1 MGLAKK
7 MQVIRPDV
15 DPEEDAEP
23 VQERADELRLLEAM
37 LFAAAEP
44 LSEKEL
50 AERLPQGTDVAAAVP
65 RGLRH

>member
-44 LSEKEL
+44 
-50 AERLPQGTDVAAAVP
+50 RLESVRTNKACVD
-65 RGLRH
+65 